1 VFNGTSSTLDLNRA
15 VSSDDKDDCHAA
27 MYHSALGADA
37 RGVYF
42 SHTADT
48 TTGALS
54 LRPLSDTAPPTLQGR
69 FRSNEIKS
77 LTATGGAGFTGGS
90 RASAAVATYRW
101 NDDSEDIESAS
112 TSGTLGNYR
121 LGRYYT
127 TYSAG
132 VVGFYSAGSATDLA
146 LLDARVSTLM
156 ADLRAIEETGF
167 DRDAIAYLRAVEEAD
182 GAFLETSV
190 KVAINNLV
198 SGLKADGLWDAI
210 GSSCLLCGPRTLAGA
225 LVPLR
230 GDAPTAYGFV
240 QGDFDRLGLQGDG
253 TSYLDSNRAA
263 NLTSDSDLHFACYL
277 STSISD
283 NGSPMGVSSAA
294 SNASF
299 LRYSSTVATW
309 CNSPSGSAANASQV
323 NNSGAAGFYGA
334 TRTTDLEFFCR
345 NAGTAQTKTAG
356 AGSLPSSNYY
366 IFADNAASG
375 IRQVSTS
382 SISFYSI
389 GAGLTGDSAGLAKL
403 DTHISSYVTA
413 IGAAL

>member
-1 VFNGTSSTLDLNRA
+1 MPMNNR
-15 VSSDDKDDCHAA
+15 
-27 MYHSALGADA
+27 LL
-37 RGVYF
+37 RP
-42 SHTADT
+42 
-48 TTGALS
+48 TTGLDPDAAKYL
-54 LRPLSDTAPPTLQGR
+54 
-69 FRSNEIKS
+69 
-77 LTATGGAGFTGGS
+77 
-90 RASAAVATYRW
+90 AAVEA
-101 NDDSEDIESAS
+101 
-112 TSGTLGNYR
+112 
-121 LGRYYT
+121 
-127 TYSAG
+127 
-132 VVGFYSAGSATDLA
+132 
-146 LLDARVSTLM
+146 
-156 ADLRAIEETGF
+156 
-167 DRDAIAYLRAVEEAD
+167 AD
-182 GAFLETSV
+182 GEPLEPAVRT
-190 KVAINNLV
+190 AINAFV
-198 SGLKADGLWDAI
+198 AALKADSLWDAI

-240 QGDFDRLGLQGDG
+240 DGDFDRLGLTGDG

-283 NGSPMGVSSAA
+283 NSSPMGLSSAA

-299 LRYSSTVATW
+299 LRFASTVYTW

-403 DTHISSYVTA
+403 DTHVTAYVTA
-413 IGAAL
+413 IGAAI